1 MYEITYIDNEDQI
14 RVFKICATKYEI
26 MLNSGE
32 LDSLDSVTVKFI
44 NE

>member
-26 MLNSGE
+26 MLNIGE
-32 LDSLDSVTVKFI
+32 LDNLDSVTVKFI

>member
-1 MYEITYIDNEDQI
+1 MYEITYIDGDDNV

-26 MLNSGE
+26 MINNGE
-32 LDSLDSVTVKFI
+32 IDSLDSVTVKFI